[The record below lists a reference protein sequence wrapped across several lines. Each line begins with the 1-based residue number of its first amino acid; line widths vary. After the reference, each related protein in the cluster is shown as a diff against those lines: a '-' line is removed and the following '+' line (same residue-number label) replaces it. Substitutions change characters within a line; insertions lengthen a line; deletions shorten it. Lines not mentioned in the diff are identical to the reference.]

1 MKTLTRMENFLFRL
15 GAVLMLCGL
24 VARMFD
30 AHVGLYVY
38 GIGLYVYG
46 IGVLLFCL
54 MQVRA
59 EYLGRDTVIVRLR
72 RQQLLAC
79 VFFLLSVACMSMQVL
94 NYGILRRN
102 EWVVALAIG
111 CVLELYTAWRIPAEL
126 EKSKKS

>member
-38 GIGLYVYG
+38 GIG
-46 IGVLLFCL
+46 VLLFCL
-54 MQVRA
+54 
-59 EYLGRDTVIVRLR
+59 
-72 RQQLLAC
+72 
-79 VFFLLSVACMSMQVL
+79 MQVL

>member
-24 VARMFD
+24 AVRMFD
-30 AHVGLYVY
+30 AR
-38 GIGLYVYG
+38 IGLYVYG

-94 NYGILRRN
+94 NYGILRRI

>member
-30 AHVGLYVY
+30 AHV
-38 GIGLYVYG
+38 GLYVYG

>member
-30 AHVGLYVY
+30 AHS
-38 GIGLYVYG
+38 GLYVYG

>member
-30 AHVGLYVY
+30 AHA
-38 GIGLYVYG
+38 GLYVYG